1 MKSWEVR
8 YIEKIDRAE
17 GTRSFRFERPRDFEY
32 LPGQYFFI
40 EIPGEGDRR
49 LVHHF
54 SFSSSPTQRKYFEFT
69 TRIRESEFK
78 QTIDTLQLGSIVHV
92 SEIHGEFILDK
103 RMKKVAF
110 LCGGIG
116 ITAAFSNISWAAETN
131 AEIDIILLYANHNPG
146 AIAFKSEI
154 EGLTGDRFKAVH
166 ILSQPGE
173 GWTGLKGHID
183 ADFIHSQVPDWSER
197 FFYIS
202 GPPAMVEAIKKVLT
216 EDVGIPE
223 DKIKTE
229 NFLGY

>member
-1 MKSWEVR
+1 MKEWEVR
-8 YIEKIDRAE
+8 YFEKIKRAE
-17 GTRSFRFERPRDFEY
+17 VTTSFRFERPSDLEY

-54 SFSSSPTQRKYFEFT
+54 SFSSTPSELDFIEFT

-78 QTIDTLQLGSIVHV
+78 QTIDALQLGSIVHV
-92 SEIHGEFILDK
+92 SEIHGEFTLDK
-103 RMKKVAF
+103 RMEKVAF

-116 ITAAFSNISWAAETN
+116 ITATFSNISWAAETN
-131 AEIDIILLYANHNPG
+131 AEIDIILLYANRNQR
-146 AIAFKSEI
+146 AIAFKNEI
-154 EGLTGDRFKAVH
+154 EELTGDRFKAIH
-166 ILSQPGE
+166 ILSQPEE
-173 GWTGLKGHID
+173 GWTGFKGHID
-183 ADFIHSQVPDWSER
+183 AGFIHSQVPDWSER

-202 GPPAMVEAIKKVLT
+202 GPPAMVKTIKKVLT
-216 EDVGIPE
+216 EGVGIPE